1 MLGLGNSITSASYTG
16 GLDLSGFSMAFD
28 ASNADGLPQIGL
40 TFTETHFAI
49 AGSTLSF
56 AFWAKVES
64 ASNLYNVF
72 GDTGSDANSF
82 FKRIS
87 IDGSQI
93 TKKLVMESNTNGNE
107 MSATISLDTNWHH
120 YVITT
125 DGSGGYDMY
134 QDGSALLKA
143 SVSIGN
149 KISIDSI
156 GAGGNAFRFDGLLFQ
171 CAIWDAE
178 LDADAV
184 SAIYNSGTPIPLQED
199 KGNYDNSGDLIHLW
213 RFAEGSGSTSEDSVC
228 NLNGT
233 LQPAASFS
241 TTTPYS

>member
-16 GLDLSGFSMAFD
+16 GLGLSGFSMSFD

-40 TFTETHFAI
+40 TFTETTFDI
-49 AGSTLSF
+49 DGSTLSF
-56 AFWAKVES
+56 SFWAKVEN
-64 ASNLYNVF
+64 ADNLYHVF

-87 IDGSQI
+87 IDGSSD
-93 TKKLVMESNTNGNE
+93 KLVLESNANGNE
-107 MSATISLDTNWHH
+107 MSATITSDTNWHH

-125 DGSGGYDMY
+125 NGSGGYAMY
-134 QDGSALLKA
+134 QDGSALTTA
-143 SVSIGN
+143 AVN
-149 KISIDSI
+149 ISSNIDIDSI
-156 GAGGNAFRFDGLLFQ
+156 GGGGNAFRFDGLLFQ

-213 RFAEGSGSTSEDSVC
+213 RFAEGSGSTSEDSVGS
-228 NLNGT
+228 LDGT